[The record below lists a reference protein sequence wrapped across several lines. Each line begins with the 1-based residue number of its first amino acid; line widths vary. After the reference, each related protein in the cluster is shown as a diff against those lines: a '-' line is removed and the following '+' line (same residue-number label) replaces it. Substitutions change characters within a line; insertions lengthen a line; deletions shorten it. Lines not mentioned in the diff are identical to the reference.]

1 MSPKKKM
8 TAEERIKEL
17 QEKGEVFP
25 ASNDY
30 IFKSVMSDCVLFR
43 ADMTHRI
50 TGISKELILN
60 TYYEKNTEFVI
71 SNALERGKRSD
82 ILFGVEGYVI
92 NYELN
97 NKYSLALIIR
107 NDNYLDKIKVD
118 ISNHTYTYDTMPK
131 AIQINLNN
139 FNHLNKNNVIEVF
152 KSRDENGGV
161 ENVKW
166 EKNHISFLQV
176 YAKYKKR
183 LVLTKL
189 EKELLILRLRKINE
203 IERIAEGDV
212 ELMEVANKLK
222 ELSLDINTVGFYD
235 EAEETEKMMNSLKA
249 EGEMLGEKRGIKKGI
264 KKGIKQ
270 GAKERE
276 KSIAKNLLKDG
287 LPIPK
292 VCEYTGLSKKQV
304 TMLM

>member
-1 MSPKKKM
+1 MPSSKK
-8 TAEERIKEL
+8 TPEERIKEL

-30 IFKSVMSDCVLFR
+30 IYKVIMTNCFLFK
-43 ADMTHRI
+43 ADMTYQI
-50 TGISKELILN
+50 TDIPKDLILK

-82 ILFGVEGYVI
+82 ILFGIEGYII

-97 NKYSLALIIR
+97 NRYSLATIIR
-107 NDNYLDKIKVD
+107 NDDYLDKIKID
-118 ISNHTYTYDTMPK
+118 ISNKNYTYENMPK

-139 FNHLNKNNVIEVF
+139 FNHLNKKNVKEVF
-152 KSRDENGGV
+152 KSRDENGVV
-161 ENVKW
+161 ESVKW
-166 EKNHISFLQV
+166 EKYHLSFKKV
-176 YAKYKKR
+176 YKKYKKG
-183 LVLTKL
+183 LELSKL
-189 EKELLILRLRKINE
+189 EKEMLILRLRKIDE

-212 ELMEVANKLK
+212 ELMEVANELK
-222 ELSLDINTVGFYD
+222 RLSLDINTVGLYD
-235 EAEETEKMMNSLKA
+235 EAEENEKMMNSLKA
-249 EGEMLGEKRGIKKGI
+249 EGEKEGIKKGANNE
-264 KKGIKQ
+264 K
-270 GAKERE
+270 

-304 TMLM
+304 VNLR

>member
-1 MSPKKKM
+1 MSSKKKM
-8 TAEERIKEL
+8 TPEERIKEL

-50 TGISKELILN
+50 TGIPKELILN

-189 EKELLILRLRKINE
+189 EKELLILRLRKIDE

-249 EGEMLGEKRGIKKGI
+249 EGEKEGI

>member
-50 TGISKELILN
+50 TGIPKELILN

-189 EKELLILRLRKINE
+189 EKELLILRLRKIDE

-212 ELMEVANKLK
+212 ELMEGCALK
-222 ELSLDINTVGFYD
+222 E
-235 EAEETEKMMNSLKA
+235 
-249 EGEMLGEKRGIKKGI
+249 IK
-264 KKGIKQ
+264 
-270 GAKERE
+270 
-276 KSIAKNLLKDG
+276 S
-287 LPIPK
+287 
-292 VCEYTGLSKKQV
+292 
-304 TMLM
+304 

>member
-8 TAEERIKEL
+8 TPEERIKEL

-50 TGISKELILN
+50 TGIPKELILN

-118 ISNHTYTYDTMPK
+118 ISNKNYTYNNMPK

-176 YAKYKKR
+176 YAKYKKG

-189 EKELLILRLRKINE
+189 EKEMLILRLRKIEE
-203 IERIAEGDV
+203 IDRLAEGDV

-235 EAEETEKMMNSLKA
+235 EAEETEKMMSSLKA
-249 EGEMLGEKRGIKKGI
+249 EGEMLGEKRGIKQG
-264 KKGIKQ
+264 KKD
-270 GAKERE
+270 GA

>member
-8 TAEERIKEL
+8 TPEERIKEL

-50 TGISKELILN
+50 TGIPKELILN

-189 EKELLILRLRKINE
+189 EKELLILRLRKIDE

-249 EGEMLGEKRGIKKGI
+249 EGEKEGI

>member
-1 MSPKKKM
+1 MSSKKKM
-8 TAEERIKEL
+8 TPEERIKEL

-50 TGISKELILN
+50 TGIPKELILN

-82 ILFGVEGYVI
+82 ILFGIEGYVI

-97 NKYSLALIIR
+97 NRYSLATIIR
-107 NDNYLDKIKVD
+107 NDDYLDKIKID
-118 ISNHTYTYDTMPK
+118 ISNKNYTYDNMPK

-139 FNHLNKNNVIEVF
+139 FNHLNKKNVKEVF
-152 KSRDENGGV
+152 KSRDENGVV

-166 EKNHISFLQV
+166 EKYHLSFLQV

-189 EKELLILRLRKINE
+189 EKEMLILRLRKIEE
-203 IERIAEGDV
+203 IDRLAEGDV
-212 ELMEVANKLK
+212 ELMEVVNKLK

-235 EAEETEKMMNSLKA
+235 EAEETEKMMRSLKA
-249 EGEMLGEKRGIKKGI
+249 EGEKEGI

>member
-1 MSPKKKM
+1 MKSSKK
-8 TAEERIKEL
+8 TPEERIKEL

-30 IFKSVMSDCVLFR
+30 IYKSIMTNCLLFK
-43 ADMTHRI
+43 ADMTYRI
-50 TGISKELILN
+50 TDIPKDLILK

-82 ILFGVEGYVI
+82 ILFGIEGYII

-97 NKYSLALIIR
+97 NRYSLETIIR
-107 NDNYLDKIKVD
+107 NDDYLDKIKID
-118 ISNHTYTYDTMPK
+118 ISNKNYTYENMPK

-139 FNHLNKNNVIEVF
+139 FNHLNKKNVKEVF
-152 KSRDENGGV
+152 KSRDENGVV

-166 EKNHISFLQV
+166 EKYHLSFLQV
-176 YAKYKKR
+176 YKKYKKG
-183 LVLTKL
+183 LELSKL
-189 EKELLILRLRKINE
+189 EKEMLILRLRKIDE

-212 ELMEVANKLK
+212 ELMEVANELK
-222 ELSLDINTVGFYD
+222 RLSLDINTVGLYD
-235 EAEETEKMMNSLKA
+235 EAEENEKMMNSLKA
-249 EGEMLGEKRGIKKGI
+249 EGEKDGIKKGANNE
-264 KKGIKQ
+264 K
-270 GAKERE
+270 

-304 TMLM
+304 VNLR